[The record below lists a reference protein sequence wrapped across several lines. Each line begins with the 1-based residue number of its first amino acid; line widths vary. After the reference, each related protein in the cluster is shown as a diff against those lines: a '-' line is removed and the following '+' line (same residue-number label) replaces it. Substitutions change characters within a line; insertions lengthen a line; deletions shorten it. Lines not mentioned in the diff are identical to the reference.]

1 MTADPAAG
9 LARLEQAERMLA
21 EIATAEQARDLMA
34 EAAALRA
41 AARQKD
47 LGLSAVNH
55 ATAIMIRAELR
66 LGRAIT
72 EAREA
77 GTLRGGGRPKNS
89 PNSGELSVPLGM
101 PHQRAAEA
109 ERLARVHD
117 DAVVMAAAAEATAA
131 GRQLS
136 RDRLLRK
143 AGKWT
148 TPKPRSVAGES
159 LGVRAGDFAVVL
171 ADIPDGTVDLVLT
184 DPPYAVAR
192 TDLWSCLG
200 EFASRVLR
208 PGGSLVAYSGQSTL
222 HEALDGLRPHLRYW
236 WTFALWQKFGH
247 QPLLGKSVYC
257 GWKPILWYVKDH
269 RGTQELIND
278 VVEGSRPRKDEHHWA
293 QGVDEAA
300 RLIRELSEPDGLVVD
315 PMAGSGTVAIACQ
328 QTGRRFIGAEIR
340 SSESA

>member
-1 MTADPAAG
+1 MTD
-9 LARLEQAERMLA
+9 LVRLEQAERMLS

-72 EAREA
+72 EARESGA
-77 GTLRGGGRPKNS
+77 LRPRGRPANS
-89 PNSGELSVPLGM
+89 AESAELTVPLGM
-101 PHQRAAEA
+101 TSVRATEA

-117 DAVVMAAAAEATAA
+117 DAAVMTAAAEATAA
-131 GRQLS
+131 GRQMS

-143 AGKWT
+143 AGKWPT
-148 TPKPRSVAGES
+148 AKPKSVAGPE

-171 ADIPDGTVDLVLT
+171 ADIPDGTVDLILT
-184 DPPYAVAR
+184 DPPYAVAH
-192 TDLWSCLG
+192 TELWSRLG
-200 EFASRVLR
+200 EFAARVLR

-222 HEALDGLRPHLRYW
+222 PEALDGLRPHLRYW
-236 WTFALWQKFGH
+236 WTFALWQRFGH

-257 GWKPILWYVKDH
+257 GWKPLVWCVKDH
-269 RGTQELIND
+269 RGTQEMIND
-278 VVEGSRPRKDEHHWA
+278 VVEGSRPRKSEHEWA
-293 QGVDEAA
+293 QGVAEAA
-300 RLIRELSEPDGLVVD
+300 RLIGDLTEPGGLVVD

-328 QTGRRFIGAEIR
+328 HTGRPFIGAEIR
-340 SSESA
+340 G